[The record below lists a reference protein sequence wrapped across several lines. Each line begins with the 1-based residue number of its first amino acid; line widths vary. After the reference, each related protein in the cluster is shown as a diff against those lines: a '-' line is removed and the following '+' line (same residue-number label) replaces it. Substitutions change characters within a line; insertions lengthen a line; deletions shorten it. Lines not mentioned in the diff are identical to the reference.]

1 MDYVEKW
8 GDDIDSAVNLA
19 LQDLKLTRDEVDI
32 DVLEQP
38 SKGFLGIG
46 AKLALV
52 RVTPK
57 KIEPEIVEE
66 PAVEVKPEPV
76 VKEAPAEKKF
86 REKDSSERNTEKRDR
101 KNRGNK
107 GKKREGKPNAK
118 PARSKREHDE
128 EEITAVSIPELDFHS
143 TMDSLPV
150 TEDHPALGFLNE
162 VADKMGLTLDIV
174 AKADDTSVLI
184 DISGKDSSTIIGKR
198 GQTLDAIQYLTS
210 LVVNKDRK
218 DYIKVVIDVENYRSR
233 REKTLQQLA
242 QRLAK
247 KVKKTRRSVRLEPM
261 NPYERKVIHATLQGY
276 SDIVTRS
283 EGQDPYRRV
292 VIELK

>member
-101 KNRGNK
+101 KN
-107 GKKREGKPNAK
+107 
-118 PARSKREHDE
+118 S
-128 EEITAVSIPELDFHS
+128 
-143 TMDSLPV
+143 MDC
-150 TEDHPALGFLNE
+150 
-162 VADKMGLTLDIV
+162 DIQ
-174 AKADDTSVLI
+174 
-184 DISGKDSSTIIGKR
+184 ISACR
-198 GQTLDAIQYLTS
+198 
-210 LVVNKDRK
+210 
-218 DYIKVVIDVENYRSR
+218 
-233 REKTLQQLA
+233 
-242 QRLAK
+242 
-247 KVKKTRRSVRLEPM
+247 
-261 NPYERKVIHATLQGY
+261 
-276 SDIVTRS
+276 
-283 EGQDPYRRV
+283 
-292 VIELK
+292 